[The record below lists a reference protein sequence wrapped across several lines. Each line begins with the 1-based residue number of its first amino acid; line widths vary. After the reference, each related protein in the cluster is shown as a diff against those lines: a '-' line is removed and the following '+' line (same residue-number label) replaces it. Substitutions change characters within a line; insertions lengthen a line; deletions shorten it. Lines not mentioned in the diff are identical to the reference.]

1 MQPYQQPYHE
11 SNIVK
16 DYALVIIFV
25 CLVAVL
31 WIIFN
36 EVVMKVGNAA
46 FDIVGTT
53 GIAANLLNFLI
64 LIYRV
69 TPIAMILG
77 VFVWVFLRAVR
88 REPFQQQ
95 VGGY

>member
-1 MQPYQQPYHE
+1 MQPYQQPYQS
-11 SNIVK
+11 SNIIK

-36 EVVMKVGNAA
+36 EVVMKMGNAA

-53 GIAANLLNFLI
+53 GTPADLLNFLI
-64 LIYRV
+64 LIYRA
-69 TPIAMILG
+69 TPIAMVLG
-77 VFVWVFLRAVR
+77 VFVWCFLRAVR
-88 REPFQQQ
+88 QEPYKQQI
-95 VGGY
+95 GGF